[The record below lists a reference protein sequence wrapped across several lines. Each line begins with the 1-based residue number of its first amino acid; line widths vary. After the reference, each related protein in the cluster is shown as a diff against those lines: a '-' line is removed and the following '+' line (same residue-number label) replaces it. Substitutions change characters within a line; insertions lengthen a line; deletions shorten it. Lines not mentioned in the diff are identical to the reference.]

1 VSNPHIDV
9 WSLVSQPAPEP
20 PDMVVSGLLAGTV
33 GAIVAPGGVG
43 KSWVA
48 AQLLLQV
55 ATGKDV
61 LGLGQVK
68 TGSVAYFNA
77 EDPAK
82 MLEWRM
88 WHMLQRLG
96 PSVSALQ
103 PIPDQSARFHLAALM
118 GHSPRLLD
126 ASGNRVQ
133 EWIDYVKSW
142 SYGRRLVI
150 IDTLRKFHG
159 AEENAS
165 GPMTT
170 LTQILDE
177 IARDTGAAVLFCHH
191 SNKLAMAE
199 GKGDEAGASRGS
211 SALVDNIRWQWN
223 IVRMSQAEAKGFGVQ
238 DDSRKRWMKICGAKA
253 NYGEE
258 SKDLW
263 LYKGINGVP
272 EPMVLEKIEEKEKE
286 KTNGKAAY

>member
-1 VSNPHIDV
+1 MYNPNIDV
-9 WSLVSQPAPEP
+9 WSLVSQPEP
-20 PDMVVSGLLAGTV
+20 RKLDFVLPGLLAGSV

-48 AQLLLQV
+48 AQVLLQV
-55 ATGKDV
+55 ATGRDV
-61 LGLGQVK
+61 LGLGDVQ
-68 TGSVAYFNA
+68 TGAVAYFNA
-77 EDPAK
+77 EDPIQI
-82 MLEWRM
+82 LEWRM

-103 PIPDQSARFHLAALM
+103 PIPDQPPRFHLAALM
-118 GHSPRLLD
+118 GYAPRLLD
-126 ASGNRVQ
+126 ASGNRNE
-133 EWIDYVKSW
+133 EWIEYVKSW
-142 SYGRRLVI
+142 ARGRRLVV

-159 AEENAS
+159 ADENAS

-170 LTQILDE
+170 LTQVLDE

-223 IVRMSQAEAKGFGVQ
+223 IVRMSPAEAKGFGVG

-258 SKDLW
+258 SRDLW
-263 LYKGINGVP
+263 LYKGVNGVP